1 MQIILRKAI
10 RLTYTAIKP
19 WGYKLHTNK
28 KTYIGKIAKGFD
40 FCGFR
45 LFYDKILLAK
55 SCLDKFEKRLC
66 MLYEQLLINR
76 NCIYKNK
83 LINTV
88 SMKSIEQYALRYQ
101 CWAKSIQRQ
110 IINLHSNPQIP

>member
-19 WGYKLHTNK
+19 WGYKLHTNE

-55 SCLDKFEKRLC
+55 SCLDKFEKRLS

-83 LINTV
+83 FTNTIFVKLIV
-88 SMKSIEQYALRYQ
+88 QYVLRYQ
-101 CWAKSIQRQ
+101 CWAKPFSKQTS
-110 IINLHSNPQIP
+110 NLY